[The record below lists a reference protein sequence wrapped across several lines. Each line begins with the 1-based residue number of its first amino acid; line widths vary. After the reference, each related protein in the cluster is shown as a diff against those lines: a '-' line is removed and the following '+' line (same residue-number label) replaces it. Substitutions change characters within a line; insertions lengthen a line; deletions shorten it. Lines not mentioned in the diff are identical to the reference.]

1 MATPIP
7 KIDAAR
13 CSGCGRC
20 ISACAPRLFVFE
32 THGWKKTSVLHDS
45 ERCTGCAKCAAVC
58 PIDAI
63 VMVRKERHDA

>member
-1 MATPIP
+1 MAIHIP
-7 KIDAAR
+7 KINAAR

-20 ISACAPRLFVFE
+20 ISACAPGLFVFE
-32 THGWKKTSVLHDS
+32 TRDWKKTSVLHAS

-63 VMVRKERHDA
+63 AMVRKAARGA